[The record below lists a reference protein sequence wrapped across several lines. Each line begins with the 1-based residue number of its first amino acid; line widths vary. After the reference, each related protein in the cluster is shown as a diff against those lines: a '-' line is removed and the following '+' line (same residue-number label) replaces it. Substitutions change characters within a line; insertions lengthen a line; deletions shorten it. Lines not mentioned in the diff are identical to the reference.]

1 VSFLFPLFLAAAAAA
16 AVPVVLHLLERHTEQ
31 RVRFAAVAFLAGAP
45 VEHAA
50 RRRLRELLLLALRV
64 GALVL
69 LALAFAR
76 PFVRAASPR
85 SARLTVVA
93 IDASLSMSAPA
104 SAARARELAADAIRS
119 APAGDDVAVVAFADR
134 ADVIVRPTP
143 DRGAAVSAVQA
154 VTPGFGST
162 KYAAGLAAA
171 GALFAGQSGAIV
183 VVTDLQARGWDEGE
197 RAAVP
202 EAARVDV
209 RDVGAPPDNLAVA
222 SLRADGDRVVA
233 SIRNSAGRA
242 RDVRVRLTIDGQ
254 AAGETTVTVA
264 AHGASG
270 AVFANAR
277 PVGVAVATVDDAGGI
292 PGDDS
297 RYALMGGSADARSLV
312 VTTSG
317 NLDRDAWYVRHVIA
331 GRGLA
336 AADLGGWTD
345 EALGRYG
352 SVLLLS
358 TRGIE
363 RRGREKLAAYAN
375 AGGGLLIAAG
385 PDVDGEVVADV
396 LGAGTPLAM
405 AAGDPER
412 VALQRSEAAPQDVLT
427 LAPADVRHPIFR
439 AFGAEVA
446 SLGLVRFRRVAHV
459 SGPSCRTI
467 ARFTSG
473 DAAVLDCAAGNGRA
487 IVVASDLNG
496 RWNDFPVR
504 ASFVPF
510 LDQAARYLADAASRG
525 SEYLVGEVPTGLAGV
540 PGVTTTLTASGGS
553 RRVVVNVDPDES
565 AIDRLSPADFQA
577 SITRV
582 KNSAARDV
590 RAGAA
595 GDENRQHLWQYLL
608 AAMILALAAEG
619 VVARRMA

>member
-1 VSFLFPLFLAAAAAA
+1 VSFLFPLFLTAAAAA
-16 AVPVVLHLLERHTEQ
+16 AVPIVLHLLERHPEQ

-45 VEHAA
+45 VEHTA
-50 RRRLRELLLLALRV
+50 RRRVRELLLLALRV

-76 PFVRAASPR
+76 PFVPAASPQA
-85 SARLTVVA
+85 ARLTVVA
-93 IDASLSMSAPA
+93 IDTSLSMSAPA
-104 SAARARELAADAIRS
+104 SAARARELAVDAIRS

-134 ADVIVRPTP
+134 AAVIVRPTP
-143 DRGAAVSAVQA
+143 DRGAAVSAIHG

-171 GALFAGQSGAIV
+171 GALFAGQSGAVV
-183 VVTDLQARGWDEGE
+183 VVTDLQANGWDEGD

-202 EAARVDV
+202 EAARVEV
-209 RDVGAPPDNLAVA
+209 RDVGALPENLTIE
-222 SLRADGDRVVA
+222 SLRADGGRVVA
-233 SIRNSAGRA
+233 SIRSNAGRT
-242 RDVRVRLTIDGQ
+242 RDVRVRLTVDGR
-254 AAGETTVTVA
+254 AAAETTVTVA
-264 AHGASG
+264 AHGAAE
-270 AVFANAR
+270 AVLANVR
-277 PVGVAVATVDDAGGI
+277 PVGVVVATVDDAGGI

-297 RYALMGGSADARSLV
+297 RYALMGGGADTRSLV

-317 NLDRDAWYVRHVIA
+317 NLDRDAWYVLHAIA
-331 GRGLA
+331 GLRGIA
-336 AADLGGWTD
+336 AVDLGGWTD
-345 EALGRYG
+345 EALSRYG

-375 AGGGLLIAAG
+375 AGGGLLVAAG

-396 LGAGTPLAM
+396 LGSGTPLAM
-405 AAGDPER
+405 ADGDPER
-412 VALQRSEAAPQDVLT
+412 VALQRSEVATQDVLT

-439 AFGAEVA
+439 AFGAEAA

-459 SGPSCRTI
+459 SGPSCQTI

-473 DAAVLDCAAGNGRA
+473 DAAVLDCTAGTGRA

-510 LDQAARYLADAASRG
+510 LDQAAGYLADAAGRG
-525 SEYLVGEVPTGLAGV
+525 SEYLVGEVPNGLAAV
-540 PGVTTTLTASGGS
+540 PGVTTLTAAGGS
-553 RRVVVNVDPDES
+553 RRVVVNVDPKES
-565 AIDRLSPADFQA
+565 ASDRLSPADFQA
-577 SITRV
+577 SITRL
-582 KNSAARDV
+582 KSSAARDV

-595 GDENRQHLWQYLL
+595 GEENRQHLWQYLL
-608 AAMILALAAEG
+608 AAMVLALVAEG